1 MNEIEKKWEE
11 LEKSKNKP
19 FYFDGLKTM
28 SSKEFLE
35 LNSNDQ
41 PKINQIIEDLYKGCC
56 YIVKNAL
63 SKEFINQLK
72 ISLTDLSNS
81 NNSEFYKML
90 DGCPNY
96 FREINEDLAKNYSVK
111 AVRTSY
117 YFFRWNKDNFK
128 LYENFDPIWRKVKMI
143 GGLNENAFENNVPS
157 NGIVDRIQVVKYPP
171 LTGYIEPHQHD
182 TSTQKIII
190 SIYMSK
196 KGEDY
201 KDGGTYFYKKG
212 LDNDKEVEV
221 ESQIDIGDVGLF
233 YGSLKHSVKSVSM
246 HNNSKNDLTS
256 GRWWCGLYSPETDY
270 NNKRKTSR
278 PSK

>member
-1 MNEIEKKWEE
+1 MNKIKKLWQE
-11 LEKSKNKP
+11 LEIGTNKP
-19 FYFDGLKTM
+19 YYFNNLRTI
-28 SSKEFLE
+28 SSKEFLD
-35 LNSNDQ
+35 LNMNNQ
-41 PKINQIIEDLYKGCC
+41 KNINQIIENLYKGDC

-72 ISLTDLSNS
+72 INLTNYSNS
-81 NNSEFYKML
+81 NKSNFYKML
-90 DGCPNY
+90 DDCPNY
-96 FREINEDLAKNYSVK
+96 FREINEELAKNYSIK

-117 YFFRWNKDNFK
+117 YFFRWNNDAFNLF
-128 LYENFDPIWRKVKMI
+128 ENFDPIWRKVKMI
-143 GGLNENAFENNVPS
+143 GGLEENAFENNIPS

-212 LDNDKEVEV
+212 IEIDKEVEV
-221 ESQIDIGDVGLF
+221 ESKIDIGDVGLF
-233 YGSLKHSVKSVSM
+233 YGSLKHSVKAVSLD
-246 HNNSKNDLTS
+246 NNSKEDSSS

-270 NNKRKTSR
+270 NKNRKTSR
-278 PSK
+278 PAN